1 MISKENKQ
9 LPLNS
14 RRNSL
19 PVKRIDGSRLMCHE
33 YATRALV
40 ELMQSGH
47 TPSGADPVL
56 PHAPQA
62 CKRIAVVTT
71 VGWPARPPQRLVPVC
86 TCRRA
91 LLRPVEATAVGAD
104 DSLLAGVAQAG
115 HHWMEILPPPLRLQ
129 MGDALGE
136 DCGGALR
143 DRAHATAPPPG
154 GDPAPGARAAPR
166 LAFAALVACARTRAQ
181 GSGGPARALGVA
193 PPARPGQGTT
203 PEAGCICREQHARTA
218 AGPGRAGRA
227 CERRPRALRGV
238 GSAPARGPAG
248 AAGFFFTRHER
259 AHGAVGHRS
268 GGRKPWRVPDN
279 STGHGGRRAGGG
291 LGRRGARGGVPAH
304 RSLWGGDR
312 GGGDPPSLGPLGG
325 RSAGPT
331 CAGPK
336 RESAARRPP
345 LGGGALGRQ
354 RARRGHGGRSGPP
367 WAACGR
373 YPRGGEPERDSGV

>member
-1 MISKENKQ
+1 LASKTHGRLDRLTSQARSGRGHVSHRARHASGDAPWHASAKHSILEACFFRITPFRSMLLTLQKQ

-56 PHAPQA
+56 QHAPQA

-181 GSGGPARALGVA
+181 GSGGPASALGVA
-193 PPARPGQGTT
+193 PPARPGQGQT
-203 PEAGCICREQHARTA
+203 PEAGVICREQHDRTA

-227 CERRPRALRGV
+227 CERRPRARSGV

-248 AAGFFFTRHER
+248 AAVFFSR
-259 AHGAVGHRS
+259 AA
-268 GGRKPWRVPDN
+268 K
-279 STGHGGRRAGGG
+279 
-291 LGRRGARGGVPAH
+291 
-304 RSLWGGDR
+304 
-312 GGGDPPSLGPLGG
+312 
-325 RSAGPT
+325 SA
-331 CAGPK
+331 
-336 RESAARRPP
+336 
-345 LGGGALGRQ
+345 
-354 RARRGHGGRSGPP
+354 
-367 WAACGR
+367 
-373 YPRGGEPERDSGV
+373 